1 RLQNAVQ
8 TPPSGLARH
17 AWRGI
22 IPGRLPHSVKPS
34 PEFCSGNSRVVLFVE
49 LPFYNTVVLAGC
61 GKTRR
66 GHKKHTS
73 GAKARTHFQRANGTS
88 KLVPFPQPARTRV
101 FPQAV
106 NSCPAQTRFDQSFPQ
121 PAREKTRDRFTWLWQ
136 RLRRWNPL
144 LPQSKLR
151 WPGRVG
157 RQLLSASD

>member
-88 KLVPFPQPARTRV
+88 KTRALPKTRSNQSFSAGCKLVP
-101 FPQAV
+101 
-106 NSCPAQTRFDQSFPQ
+106 CP
-121 PAREKTRDRFTWLWQ
+121 
-136 RLRRWNPL
+136 NPL
-144 LPQSKLR
+144 RSKF
-151 WPGRVG
+151 
-157 RQLLSASD
+157 SAAC